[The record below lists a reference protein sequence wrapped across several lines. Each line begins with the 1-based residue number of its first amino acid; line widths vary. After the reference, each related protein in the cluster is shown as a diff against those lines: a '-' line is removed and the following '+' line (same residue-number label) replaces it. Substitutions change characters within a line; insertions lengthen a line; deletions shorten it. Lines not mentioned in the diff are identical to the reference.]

1 MSALLQRVAEAR
13 VRIDGAVVGEIGA
26 GVLALV
32 CAERGDEEAG
42 AGRLV
47 ERMLGL
53 RMFADG
59 AGRMNRSVRD
69 VAGGV
74 LIVPQFTLA
83 ADTRGGNRPGFSPA
97 ADPERGRA
105 LYELVVA
112 RARGAYPRVATGRFG
127 AHMQVALVNDG
138 PVTVW
143 LRVDPPGGAG

>member
-1 MSALLQRVAEAR
+1 
-13 VRIDGAVVGEIGA
+13 
-26 GVLALV
+26 
-32 CAERGDEEAG
+32 
-42 AGRLV
+42 
-47 ERMLGL
+47 MLGL

-105 LYELVVA
+105 LYARSDQAEDYRSLVQEAFVA
-112 RARGAYPRVATGRFG
+112 GYRIGAAE
-127 AHMQVALVNDG
+127 ALLVLG
-138 PVTVW
+138 
-143 LRVDPPGGAG
+143 